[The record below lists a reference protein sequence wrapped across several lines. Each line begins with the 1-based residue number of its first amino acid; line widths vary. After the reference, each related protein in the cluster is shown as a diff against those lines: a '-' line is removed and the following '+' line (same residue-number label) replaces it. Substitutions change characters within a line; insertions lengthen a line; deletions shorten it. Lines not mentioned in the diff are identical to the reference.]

1 MGRSSAKNRLS
12 EFARNSRDRLS
23 GRRRLIS
30 PKPDRKLP
38 PVNAAPSSAMVI
50 EMVDQAPATSKF
62 LDKPPVDLNSSF
74 TSATSCAEDNCCVLM
89 VGSTGT
95 GKSATI
101 AKLTGEKTSIS
112 YYVFGGVPLHMNAF
126 N

>member
-50 EMVDQAPATSKF
+50 EMVDQAPATSKL

-112 YYVFGGVPLHMNAF
+112 YYVFGGVPL
-126 N
+126 

>member
-1 MGRSSAKNRLS
+1 MGRSSARDRLS

-38 PVNAAPSSAMVI
+38 PVKAAPSSAMVI
-50 EMVDQAPATSKF
+50 EMVDQAPATSKL
-62 LDKPPVDLNSSF
+62 LDKPPAVDLNSSF

-101 AKLTGEKTSIS
+101 AKLTGDKHS
-112 YYVFGGVPLHMNAF
+112 GVVITHNQSHYECIAD
-126 N
+126 